1 MVHGR
6 KVGLALVVAVAST
19 AGAVMADPIGGVASQ
34 ACYKHYLG
42 STDSDAFYHVPVRM
56 REHIL
61 DCIELYDRTGRLP
74 SEASVSRL
82 TSQYDAEEEADSRA
96 YEAEL
101 TREVGHKPTT
111 ADYIAA
117 MAKSMCVSAGAKGA
131 GCPQAA
137 SGAAFAIQDSQQI
150 RQAVFDAH
158 QTLRGQLKDPDSA
171 QFDPHDGSGYSFNS
185 DGSLYAICGAVNAR
199 NGFGGYVGQQAWV
212 YVIPKNIVYT
222 QESGL
227 TKAMVFHDCT
237 GRVHAQNR

>member
-1 MVHGR
+1 MVRGW
-6 KVGLALVVAVAST
+6 KVGLALAIVPMVT
-19 AGAVMADPIGGVASQ
+19 AGHADPIGGVGAQ
-34 ACYKHYLG
+34 ACYRHYLG
-42 STDSDAFYHVPVRM
+42 STDSDAFYQVPVRT

-82 TSQYDAEEEADSRA
+82 TSQYDAEDEADARA

-101 TREVGHKPTT
+101 TRQLGHNPTT
-111 ADYIAA
+111 ADYIIA
-117 MAKSMCVSAGAKGA
+117 MTTSMCASAGAKGP
-131 GCPQAA
+131 GCPQTA

-185 DGSLYAICGAVNAR
+185 DGSLYAVCGAINAK
-199 NGFGGYVGQQAWV
+199 NSFGGYVGRQAWV
-212 YVIPKNIVYT
+212 YVVPKSTVYT
-222 QESGL
+222 QERGL
-227 TKAMVFHDCT
+227 TKAAVFHDCT
-237 GRVHAQNR
+237 GRVHGQRR